1 MSKDRKQAS
10 TVALGMKETYE
21 AKVALEAF
29 ERAGRNQNLHGVVHE
44 ILVKDKLNATPRNI
58 VSGAKA
64 HLTQSTTAVRDDIVV
79 KQAGHVV
86 KRLQVKDTAQS
97 ISKTVKQ
104 VAEGKYSGTNLIGTK
119 ETAEAFN
126 KATKCAGLNKTM
138 QSSGFSSADTTRIAG
153 KVLGKMPTT
162 ATVASVARSTGFA
175 GAAVSAGFTAITSGS
190 DWLDGKISTS
200 EYIGKVTKEGVGGGI
215 SAAAGA
221 GAATVATGVVATA
234 LASVSA
240 PVWVPL
246 AVGTVVTVGVA
257 SAVKE
262 LWDALWD

>member
-1 MSKDRKQAS
+1 MSKDSNQSS
-10 TVALGMKETYE
+10 TVALGMIETYE
-21 AKVALEAF
+21 AKVALEAL
-29 ERAGRNQNLHGVVHE
+29 ERGGRNKNLHGVVHE
-44 ILVKDKLNATPRNI
+44 ILVKDKLNANPKNI
-58 VSGAKA
+58 LSGAKA

-79 KQAGHVV
+79 KQAGQVV

-104 VAEGKYSGTNLIGTK
+104 VAEGKYNGTNLVGTK

-126 KATKCAGLNKTM
+126 KAAKSAGLNKTM
-138 QSSGFSSADTTRIAG
+138 QSSGFSSTDTTRIAG
-153 KVLGKMPTT
+153 KALGKMPTSS
-162 ATVASVARSTGFA
+162 TVASVARSAGIA
-175 GAAVSAGFTAITSGS
+175 GAAISAGFTAISSGS

-200 EYIGKVTKEGVGGGI
+200 EYVGKVANEGVGGGI

-221 GAATVATGVVATA
+221 GAATIATGVAATA

-246 AVGTVVTVGVA
+246 AVGTVVAVGVG
-257 SAVKE
+257 SVVKGI
-262 LWDALWD
+262 WDFFMD